1 MVKNNFIPHN
11 DNLVYVIAEIGINH
25 NGKLQEA
32 IDLVNAAK
40 RAGANAV
47 KFQTYNT
54 DLRTKKNS
62 PIYDILKNC
71 ELGKD
76 DFKELKDL
84 CDSLDIE
91 FFSTPFDEE
100 SINILENLNVKTYKI
115 ASFDVSNKD
124 LVGLV
129 SKTKKKIIFSTGMAS
144 LSEIDEIYNLL
155 IHNTDNIG
163 ILHCIS
169 SYPTPENACRL
180 ENIQSLK
187 TIYPEATIGYS
198 DHTSGIYVPVT
209 SVACGARII
218 EKHFCLDEHH
228 VCVDKPVSIG
238 ENDFTNMVNQIRN
251 LEKILG
257 QSKFGIR
264 DEEKEI
270 VQYRRVS

>member
-1 MVKNNFIPHN
+1 MVKNIFIPN
-11 DNLVYVIAEIGINH
+11 CDNLVFIIAEIGINH
-25 NGKLQEA
+25 NGSLDEA
-32 IDLVNAAK
+32 IDLVKAAK
-40 RAGANAV
+40 RSGANAV

-54 DLRTKKNS
+54 ELRTKKNS
-62 PIYDILKNC
+62 PIYDILKKC
-71 ELGKD
+71 ELKKGDFGK
-76 DFKELKDL
+76 LKDL

-100 SINILENLNVKTYKI
+100 SLNLLEDLNVNTYKI
-115 ASFDVSNKD
+115 ASFDISNKK
-124 LVGLV
+124 LLKVV

-144 LSEIDEIYNLL
+144 LNEIAEIHDLL
-155 IHNTDNIG
+155 KCNTDTIG
-163 ILHCIS
+163 MLHCIS
-169 SYPTPENACRL
+169 SYPTPENSSRL
-180 ENIQSLK
+180 ENIQFLK
-187 TIYPEATIGYS
+187 NLYPEVTLGYS

-218 EKHFCLDEHH
+218 EKHFCLDNDH

-238 ENDFTNMVNQIRN
+238 EIEFTNMVKEIRN

-257 QSKFGIR
+257 QAKFGIR